1 MRARSLLRIVALVA
15 TAACASGGSTPAV
28 RHVASMRSPLSGVE
42 ARSARVVDAYE
53 AVQRLRPGF
62 LRSRGSS
69 GPGGGGVRV
78 YIDGQPA
85 GGLDMLRTVPA
96 AVIGQIEYLSAS
108 EATVRWGAR
117 FREGV
122 IHVQTGS

>member
-1 MRARSLLRIVALVA
+1 MRLVTLARVVVLLA
-15 TAACASGGSTPAV
+15 TSACASSGSGTSV
-28 RHVASMRSPLSGVE
+28 RHVTSMRAPLSGVE
-42 ARSARVVDAYE
+42 ARAAMVVDAFE

-62 LRSRGSS
+62 LRSRGPTGAGS
-69 GPGGGGVRV
+69 GGVRV

-85 GGLDMLRTVPA
+85 GGLDMLRTVPV

-117 FREGV
+117 FRDGV